1 MNQLIRNSSQNEKMS
16 LYNLKLLWN
25 DHIEH
30 IFSLSNLT
38 MHYGTHKLLLAGQNK
53 KCLKMNTSGPI
64 VVRTVGCSGYGAY
77 GLLV

>member
-64 VVRTVGCSGYGAY
+64 VLRS
-77 GLLV
+77 